1 MNTTQD
7 WLARLAQKQG
17 QPSTYEDYRR
27 NEALEILTR
36 LGNTGTWADVSN
48 DYNGFVRE
56 VAVRELCRQPS
67 AEALLVLIERLNDW
81 VPQVRDLAAAG
92 LQHYLSPA
100 HTQAWLSALEPLMA
114 LAAQRRVDH
123 SQTLSTVRALLQ
135 SAECRDE
142 VYADFLHRQGKT
154 ARYLFTLLLENP
166 ENPETLLRSALAH
179 RELTVRLMAVPASAM
194 LPAAQRL
201 PLLLEAMSHPG
212 AKIRALVLYE
222 LLPLVADPKPV
233 LREAL
238 LDVSP
243 AVRNLALWA
252 APRNDVDAHTVLAE
266 RLSQPLPTSKQ
277 HWLGVLGLT
286 SELADTLPEHWHAR
300 ALRSAFVTVR
310 QAATRLLRDDQLP
323 ELFAALDDPSD
334 KVFSVVI
341 ARLDKVSWP
350 LLIRGVTAKLDQDWH
365 ELPLAQRSAIFQ
377 LLPTWQQI
385 GYLLGRLDTGHAG
398 QTYWIGQ
405 IEGWCDR
412 QYLAADPVTP
422 KAEREAM
429 REKIREL
436 TAKGLIRSG
445 VRLLS

>member
-7 WLARLAQKQG
+7 WLTRLARKQG
-17 QPSTYEDYRR
+17 QPATYEDFRR
-27 NEALEILTR
+27 NDALEILAHV
-36 LGNTGTWADVSN
+36 GSTGTWADVSN
-48 DYNGFVRE
+48 HANGFVRE
-56 VAVRELCRQPS
+56 VAVREMCRQAS
-67 AEALLVLIERLNDW
+67 AEALAVLIERLNDW
-81 VPQVRDLAAAG
+81 VPQVRELAAAG
-92 LQHYLSPA
+92 LQHYLSPV

-123 SQTLSTVRALLQ
+123 SQTLSTVRAMLQ
-135 SAECRDE
+135 SAKCRDE
-142 VYADFLHRQGKT
+142 VYADFLDRQGKA

-179 RELTVRLMAVPASAM
+179 RELTVRLMAVSATAM
-194 LPAAQRL
+194 LPAPQSL
-201 PLLLEAMSHPG
+201 PLLLEAMSRPG
-212 AKIRALVLYE
+212 GKIRVRVLHA
-222 LLPLVADPKPV
+222 LLPLLADPKPV
-233 LREAL
+233 LHEAL

-243 AVRNLALWA
+243 AVRNLSLWA
-252 APRNDVDAHTVLAE
+252 APRNDVDAHAVLAE
-266 RLSQPLPTSKQ
+266 RLSQPLPTAKQ
-277 HWLGVLGLT
+277 HWLGVIGLT
-286 SELADTLPEHWHAR
+286 TELAGTLPEHWHAR

-310 QAATRLLRDDQLP
+310 QAAARLLRDDQLP

-350 LLIRGVTAKLDQDWH
+350 LLIRGVKAKLDQDWH
-365 ELPLAQRSAIFQ
+365 ELPLARRSATFQ
-377 LLPTWQQI
+377 LLPTWQQV
-385 GYLLGRLDTGHAG
+385 GYLLSRLDTGHAG

-405 IEGWCDR
+405 IESWCDR
-412 QYLAADPVTP
+412 QYLVVDPVTP
-422 KAEREAM
+422 KAERETL

>member
-7 WLARLAQKQG
+7 WLARLARKQG
-17 QPSTYEDYRR
+17 QPATYEDYRR
-27 NEALEILTR
+27 NEALEILAHF
-36 LGNTGTWADVSN
+36 GNTGTWADVSN
-48 DYNGFVRE
+48 HANGFVRE
-56 VAVRELCRQPS
+56 VAVRELCKQPS
-67 AEALLVLIERLNDW
+67 AEALAVLIERLNDW

-123 SQTLSTVRALLQ
+123 SQTLSTVRAMLQ

-142 VYADFLHRQGKT
+142 VYADFMNRQGKA

-166 ENPETLLRSALAH
+166 EDRETLIRSALAH
-179 RELTVRLMAVPASAM
+179 RELTVRLMAVSASAM
-194 LPAAQRL
+194 LPAAQSL
-201 PLLLEAMSHPG
+201 PLLLDAMSHPG
-212 AKIRALVLYE
+212 GKIRVRVLYA
-222 LLPLVADPKPV
+222 LLPLLDDPKPV
-233 LREAL
+233 LRETL

-252 APRNDVDAHTVLAE
+252 APRNDVDAHSVLAE
-266 RLSQPLPTSKQ
+266 RLSQPLPTAKQ
-277 HWLGVLGLT
+277 HWLGVIGLT
-286 SELADTLPEHWHAR
+286 TELAETLPEPWHAF

-310 QAATRLLRDDQLP
+310 QAAARLLRDDQLP

-341 ARLDKVSWP
+341 TQLDKVAWS
-350 LLIRGVTAKLDQDWH
+350 LLIRGLTAKLDQAWH
-365 ELPLAQRSAIFQ
+365 ELPLTRRNAIFQ

-385 GYLLGRLDTGHAG
+385 GYLLGRLDTGRAG
-398 QTYWIGQ
+398 QAYWIGQ
-405 IEGWCDR
+405 IEWWCDR
-412 QYLAADPVTP
+412 QYLAVDPVTP

-436 TAKGLIRSG
+436 TAQGLIRSG
-445 VRLLS
+445 ARFS

>member
-7 WLARLAQKQG
+7 WLARLARKQG
-17 QPSTYEDYRR
+17 QPATYEDYRR
-27 NEALEILTR
+27 NEALEILAHF
-36 LGNTGTWADVSN
+36 GNTGTWADVSN
-48 DYNGFVRE
+48 HANGFVRE
-56 VAVRELCRQPS
+56 VAVRELCKQPS
-67 AEALLVLIERLNDW
+67 AEALAVLIERLNDW

-123 SQTLSTVRALLQ
+123 SQTLSTVRAMLQ

-142 VYADFLHRQGKT
+142 VCADFLHRQGKA

-166 ENPETLLRSALAH
+166 EGRETLIRSALAH

-194 LPAAQRL
+194 LPAAQSL
-201 PLLLEAMSHPG
+201 PLLLDAMSHPG
-212 AKIRALVLYE
+212 GKIRVRVLYA
-222 LLPLVADPKPV
+222 LLPLLDDPKPV
-233 LREAL
+233 LRETL

-252 APRNDVDAHTVLAE
+252 APRNDVDAHSVLAE
-266 RLSQPLPTSKQ
+266 RLSQPLPTAKQ
-277 HWLGVLGLT
+277 HWLGVIGLT
-286 SELADTLPEHWHAR
+286 TELAETLPEPWHAF

-310 QAATRLLRDDQLP
+310 QAAARLLRDDQLP

-341 ARLDKVSWP
+341 AQLDKVAWS
-350 LLIRGVTAKLDQDWH
+350 LLIRGLTAKLDQAWH
-365 ELPLAQRSAIFQ
+365 ELPLTRRNAIFQ

-385 GYLLGRLDTGHAG
+385 GYLLGRLDTGRAG
-398 QTYWIGQ
+398 QAYWIGQ
-405 IEGWCDR
+405 IEWWCDR
-412 QYLAADPVTP
+412 QYLAVDPVTP

-436 TAKGLIRSG
+436 TAQGLIRSG
-445 VRLLS
+445 ARFS

>member
-17 QPSTYEDYRR
+17 QSSTYENYRR

-48 DYNGFVRE
+48 HSNGFVRE

-67 AEALLVLIERLNDW
+67 PEALAVLIERLNDW

-100 HTQAWLSALEPLMA
+100 HTPAWLSALEPLMA

-123 SQTLSTVRALLQ
+123 GQTLSTVRAMLQ
-135 SAECRDE
+135 SAECQDE
-142 VYADFLHRQGKT
+142 VYADFLHRQGKA

-166 ENPETLLRSALAH
+166 EDRETLIRSALAH
-179 RELTVRLMAVPASAM
+179 RELTVRLMAVSASAT
-194 LPAAQRL
+194 LPAAQSL
-201 PLLLEAMSHPG
+201 PLLLDAMSRPG
-212 AKIRALVLYE
+212 GKIRVRVLYA
-222 LLPLVADPKPV
+222 LLPLLSDPKPV

-252 APRNDVDAHTVLAE
+252 APRNDVDAHAVLTE
-266 RLSQPLPTSKQ
+266 RLSQPLPTAKQ

-286 SELADTLPEHWHAR
+286 SELDSTLPEHWHAF

-310 QAATRLLRDDQLP
+310 QAAARLLRDDHLP

-341 ARLDKVSWP
+341 AQLDKVPWS
-350 LLIRGVTAKLDQDWH
+350 LLIRGLTAKLDQAWH
-365 ELPLAQRSAIFQ
+365 ELPLTRRNAIFQ

-385 GYLLGRLDTGHAG
+385 GYLLGRLDTGRAG
-398 QTYWIGQ
+398 QAYWIGQ
-405 IEGWCDR
+405 IEWWCDR
-412 QYLAADPVTP
+412 QYLTVDPVTP
-422 KAEREAM
+422 NAEREAM
-429 REKIREL
+429 REKLREL
-436 TAKGLIRSG
+436 TVKGLIRSG

>member
-7 WLARLAQKQG
+7 WLTRLARKQT
-17 QPSTYEDYRR
+17 QLCAYENYRR
-27 NEALEILTR
+27 NEALEILAHF
-36 LGNTGTWADVSN
+36 GNTGTWADVSN
-48 DYNGFVRE
+48 HSNGFVRE

-67 AEALLVLIERLNDW
+67 AGALVVLIERLNDW

-92 LQHYLSPA
+92 LHHYLSPA

-123 SQTLSTVRALLQ
+123 SQTLSTIRAMLQ

-142 VYADFLHRQGKT
+142 VYADFLNRRGKS

-166 ENPETLLRSALAH
+166 ENCETLLRSALAH
-179 RELTVRLMAVPASAM
+179 RELTVRLMAVSASGT
-194 LPAAQRL
+194 LPADQSL
-201 PLLLEAMSHPG
+201 PLLIDAMSYPG
-212 AKIRALVLYE
+212 GKIRVHVLYA
-222 LLPLVADPKPV
+222 LLPLLADPKPV

-252 APRNDVDAHTVLAE
+252 APRNDVDAHAVLAE

-277 HWLGVLGLT
+277 HWLGVIGLT
-286 SELADTLPEHWHAR
+286 CELDSTLPEHWHAT

-310 QAATRLLRDDQLP
+310 QAAARLLRDEQVPALL
-323 ELFAALDDPSD
+323 EALDDPSD
-334 KVFSVVI
+334 KVFSVVV
-341 ARLDKVSWP
+341 AQLDKVPWS
-350 LLIRGVTAKLDQDWH
+350 LLIHGLTAKLDQNWH
-365 ELPLAQRSAIFQ
+365 ELPLTRRNAIFL

-405 IEGWCDR
+405 IEWWCDR
-412 QYLAADPVTP
+412 QYLAVDPVTP
-422 KAEREAM
+422 KAEREAT
-429 REKIREL
+429 REKLRAL

-445 VRLLS
+445 ARLFS

>member
-17 QPSTYEDYRR
+17 QSSTYEDYRR

-48 DYNGFVRE
+48 HSNGFVRE

-67 AEALLVLIERLNDW
+67 AEALAVLIERLNDW
-81 VPQVRDLAAAG
+81 VPQVRELAAAG

-100 HTQAWLSALEPLMA
+100 HTRAWLAALDPLMA

-123 SQTLSTVRALLQ
+123 SQTLSTVRAMLQ

-142 VYADFLHRQGKT
+142 VYADFLNRQGKA

-166 ENPETLLRSALAH
+166 EDRETLIRSALAH
-179 RELTVRLMAVPASAM
+179 RELTVRLMAVSASAM
-194 LPAAQRL
+194 LPAAQSL
-201 PLLLEAMSHPG
+201 PLLVEAMSRPG
-212 AKIRALVLYE
+212 ARIRVRVLYA
-222 LLPLVADPKPV
+222 LLPLLADPKPV
-233 LREAL
+233 LHEAL
-238 LDVSP
+238 LDASP

-252 APRNDVDAHTVLAE
+252 APRNDVDAHAVLAE
-266 RLSQPLPTSKQ
+266 RLSQPLPTAKQ
-277 HWLGVLGLT
+277 HWLGVVGLT
-286 SELADTLPEHWHAR
+286 TELADTLPEHWHAR

-310 QAATRLLRDDQLP
+310 QAAARLLRDDQLP

-341 ARLDKVSWP
+341 AQLEKISWS
-350 LLIRGVTAKLDQDWH
+350 LLICGLTARLDQDWH
-365 ELPLAQRSAIFQ
+365 ELPLTRRNAIFQ

-385 GYLLGRLDTGHAG
+385 SYLLGRLDTGHAG
-398 QTYWIGQ
+398 RPYWIGQ
-405 IEGWCDR
+405 IEGWCAR
-412 QYLAADPVTP
+412 QYLAVDPVTP
-422 KAEREAM
+422 KAEREALS
-429 REKIREL
+429 EKIREL
-436 TAKGLIRSG
+436 TAQGLIRSG
-445 VRLLS
+445 ARFS

>member
-17 QPSTYEDYRR
+17 QSSTYEDYRR

-48 DYNGFVRE
+48 HSNGFVRE

-67 AEALLVLIERLNDW
+67 PEALAVLIERLNDW
-81 VPQVRDLAAAG
+81 VTQVRDLAAAG
-92 LQHYLSPA
+92 LQRYFSPA
-100 HTQAWLSALEPLMA
+100 HTQAWLSALEPVMA

-123 SQTLSTVRALLQ
+123 SQTLSTVRKMLQ

-142 VYADFLHRQGKT
+142 VYADFLNRQGKA

-166 ENPETLLRSALAH
+166 EDREALLRSALAH

-194 LPAAQRL
+194 LPAAQSL
-201 PLLLEAMSHPG
+201 PLLLDAMSRPG
-212 AKIRALVLYE
+212 GKIRVRVLYA
-222 LLPLVADPKPV
+222 LLPLLADPKPV

-252 APRNDVDAHTVLAE
+252 APRNDVDAHAVLTE
-266 RLSQPLPTSKQ
+266 RLSQPLPTAKQ
-277 HWLGVLGLT
+277 HWLGVIGLT
-286 SELADTLPEHWHAR
+286 TELNDTLPEHWHTA

-310 QAATRLLRDDQLP
+310 QAAARLLRADQLP

-341 ARLDKVSWP
+341 AQLDKVAWS
-350 LLIRGVTAKLDQDWH
+350 LLIRGLTAKLDQDWH
-365 ELPLAQRSAIFQ
+365 ELPLTRRNAIFQ

-385 GYLLGRLDTGHAG
+385 GYFLGRLDTGHAR

-412 QYLAADPVTP
+412 QYLAVDPVTP

-429 REKIREL
+429 REKLREL

-445 VRLLS
+445 ARFS

>member
-17 QPSTYEDYRR
+17 QSSTYEDYRR

-48 DYNGFVRE
+48 HSNGFVRE

-67 AEALLVLIERLNDW
+67 PEALAVLIERLNDW
-81 VPQVRDLAAAG
+81 VMQVRDLAAAG
-92 LQHYLSPA
+92 LQRYFSPA

-123 SQTLSTVRALLQ
+123 SQTLSTVRTMLQ

-142 VYADFLHRQGKT
+142 VYADFLNRQGKA

-166 ENPETLLRSALAH
+166 EDREALLRSALAH

-194 LPAAQRL
+194 LPATQSL
-201 PLLLEAMSHPG
+201 PLLLDAMSRPG
-212 AKIRALVLYE
+212 GKIRVRVLYA
-222 LLPLVADPKPV
+222 LLPLLADPKPV

-252 APRNDVDAHTVLAE
+252 APRNDVDAHAVLTE
-266 RLSQPLPTSKQ
+266 RLSQPLPTAKQ
-277 HWLGVLGLT
+277 HWLGVIGLT
-286 SELADTLPEHWHAR
+286 TELNDTLPEHWHTA
-300 ALRSAFVTVR
+300 ALHSAFVTVR
-310 QAATRLLRDDQLP
+310 QAAARLLRGDQMP

-341 ARLDKVSWP
+341 AQLDKVAWS
-350 LLIRGVTAKLDQDWH
+350 LLIRGLTAKLDQAWH
-365 ELPLAQRSAIFQ
+365 ELPLTRRNAIFQ

-412 QYLAADPVTP
+412 QYLAVDPVTP

-429 REKIREL
+429 REKLREL

-445 VRLLS
+445 ARFS

>member
-7 WLARLAQKQG
+7 WLTRLARKQT
-17 QPSTYEDYRR
+17 QLSAYENYRR
-27 NEALEILTR
+27 NEALEILAHF
-36 LGNTGTWADVSN
+36 GNTGTWADVSN
-48 DYNGFVRE
+48 HSNGFVRE

-67 AEALLVLIERLNDW
+67 AEALAVLIERLNDW
-81 VPQVRDLAAAG
+81 VAQVRDLAAAG

-123 SQTLSTVRALLQ
+123 SQTLSKVRAMLQ

-142 VYADFLHRQGKT
+142 VYADFLNRQGKA
-154 ARYLFTLLLENP
+154 ARYLFMLLQENP
-166 ENPETLLRSALAH
+166 EDRETLLRSALAH
-179 RELTVRLMAVPASAM
+179 RELTVRLMAVSACAM
-194 LPAAQRL
+194 LPAAQSL
-201 PLLLEAMSHPG
+201 PLLLEAMSRPG
-212 AKIRALVLYE
+212 ARIRVRVLYA
-222 LLPLVADPKPV
+222 LLPLLADPKPV

-252 APRNDVDAHTVLAE
+252 APRNDVDAHAVLAE
-266 RLSQPLPTSKQ
+266 RLSQPLPTAKQ
-277 HWLGVLGLT
+277 HWLGVIGLT
-286 SELADTLPEHWHAR
+286 TELADTLPEHWHAR

-310 QAATRLLRDDQLP
+310 QAAARLLRDDQLP

-341 ARLDKVSWP
+341 AQLEKVAWS
-350 LLIRGVTAKLDQDWH
+350 LLIRGLIAKLDRDWH
-365 ELPLAQRSAIFQ
+365 ELPLTRRSAIFQ

-385 GYLLGRLDTGHAG
+385 SYLLGRLDTGHAG

-412 QYLAADPVTP
+412 QYLAVDPVTP
-422 KAEREAM
+422 KAERETL

-436 TAKGLIRSG
+436 TAKGLIRTGARFS
-445 VRLLS
+445 